1 MKGGFMLRKSWEF
14 FILFNKEVFYNK
26 IALLWTLVIPLFFM
40 VFNHLSWLTNPPNFQ
55 SFKNNIFLYWSF
67 MILITAISGVGIS
80 ILMLRDNGFLKMF
93 KFIARNKLPIIL
105 GKIGSQWFFVT
116 INLVIFTAASAL
128 LFHQPVFSVLSI
140 AIIIAIIVPL
150 PIFFLFLWIGSLPYR
165 QETISPIFTILMF
178 PLIYF
183 ANVEVNDKSLLVL
196 NPASF
201 ILNVSKLIS
210 DAVSNHVWD
219 ITLSYTLVVIMGVYI
234 LIGVF
239 SYKIIDITPKAGRI

>member
-1 MKGGFMLRKSWEF
+1 MRGGFMLRKSWEF

-140 AIIIAIIVPL
+140 AIIVAIIVPL
-150 PIFFLFLWIGSLPYR
+150 PIFFLFLWISSLPYR

-183 ANVEVNDKSLLVL
+183 ANVEVNHKSLLVL

>member
-1 MKGGFMLRKSWEF
+1 MLRKSWEF

>member
-1 MKGGFMLRKSWEF
+1 MLRKSWEF

-150 PIFFLFLWIGSLPYR
+150 PIFFLFLWISSLPYR

-183 ANVEVNDKSLLVL
+183 ANVEVNDKSLLVLNLL

>member
-1 MKGGFMLRKSWEF
+1 MLRKSWEF

-67 MILITAISGVGIS
+67 MILINAINGVGIS

-140 AIIIAIIVPL
+140 AIIVAIIVPL
-150 PIFFLFLWIGSLPYR
+150 PIFFLFLCISSLPYR
-165 QETISPIFTILMF
+165 QETISPIFTILMSS
-178 PLIYF
+178 LIYF
-183 ANVEVNDKSLLVL
+183 ANVEVNHKSLLVL

>member
-1 MKGGFMLRKSWEF
+1 MLRKSWEF

-67 MILITAISGVGIS
+67 MILTTAIYGVGIS

-140 AIIIAIIVPL
+140 AIIVAIIVPL
-150 PIFFLFLWIGSLPYR
+150 PIFFLFLWISSLPYR

-178 PLIYF
+178 PLTYF
-183 ANVEVNDKSLLVL
+183 ANVEVNHKSLLVL